1 MDLMNQRRH
10 GLTLIEILVVFG
22 IITTLLALAGG
33 AAMKVS
39 RKARSSV
46 CRSNLRQLAL
56 ATASYRNVNDD
67 GLPAAILYY
76 DETGGTRT
84 EAWDFV
90 QSADGTIK
98 PGSLWS
104 YIDGPQKVNQCP
116 SYTGSSNFG
125 ADPYTGYNYNTS
137 FLGAEGH
144 HPWTDQ
150 SGRRVQGWQAAR
162 RGLPPSSHQ
171 KPDRCALFGDGGWK
185 GGANKF
191 MRGPMNSVEYDIGLV
206 YAGGQAFRH
215 QGCCNIVHLD
225 GHCSV
230 ATDPWEGTHA
240 SSWLLE
246 NVMSY
251 PENAFLSEDD
261 TAYDPR

>member
-1 MDLMNQRRH
+1 MNRRRH
-10 GLTLIEILVVFG
+10 GLTVIEILVVFG
-22 IITTLLALAGG
+22 IITTFLALAGG

-39 RKARSSV
+39 QEARSSA

-56 ATASYRNVNDD
+56 ATVSYQNVNKG

-76 DETGGTRT
+76 DEAGGTRT

-90 QSADGTIK
+90 HSADGSIE
-98 PGSLWS
+98 PGALWS
-104 YIDGPQKVNQCP
+104 YVDGPQRVNQCP
-116 SYTGSSNFG
+116 SYTGPSNFG

-137 FLGAEGH
+137 FLGAEGEY
-144 HPWTDQ
+144 PWTDQ
-150 SGRRVQGWQAAR
+150 SGKRIQGWQAAR
-162 RGLPPSSHQ
+162 RGLTSSQHH
-171 KPDRCALFGDGGWK
+171 KPDRCALFADGGWK

-191 MRGPMNSVEYDIGLV
+191 MRAPLNSVEYNIGLV

-215 QGCCNIVHLD
+215 QGCCNVVHLD
-225 GHCSV
+225 GHCSAV
-230 ATDPWEGTHA
+230 TDPCKGTHA
-240 SSWLLE
+240 SNWLLD
-246 NVMSY
+246 NLMSY

>member
-1 MDLMNQRRH
+1 MNRRRH
-10 GLTLIEILVVFG
+10 GLTVIEILVVFG
-22 IITTLLALAGG
+22 IITTFLALAGG

-39 RKARSSV
+39 QEARSSA

-56 ATASYRNVNDD
+56 ATVSYQNVNKG

-76 DETGGTRT
+76 DEAGGTRT

-90 QSADGTIK
+90 HSADGSIE
-98 PGSLWS
+98 PGALWS
-104 YIDGPQKVNQCP
+104 YVDGPQRVNQCP
-116 SYTGSSNFG
+116 SFTGPSNFG

-137 FLGAEGH
+137 FLGAEGEY
-144 HPWTDQ
+144 PWTDQ
-150 SGRRVQGWQAAR
+150 SGKRIQGWQAAR
-162 RGLPPSSHQ
+162 RGLTSSQHH
-171 KPDRCALFGDGGWK
+171 KPDRCALFADGGWK

-191 MRGPMNSVEYDIGLV
+191 MRAPLNSVEYNIGLV

-215 QGCCNIVHLD
+215 QGCCNVVHLD
-225 GHCSV
+225 GHCSAV
-230 ATDPWEGTHA
+230 TDPCKGTHA
-240 SSWLLE
+240 SNWLLD
-246 NVMSY
+246 NLMSY